1 MDKVDFS
8 LNGKIALV
16 TGASRGIGEAI
27 AVTLADYGAH
37 CILVSRKADALKGVA
52 EKIAARG
59 GKAEVM
65 ACHVGDLKQIGELF
79 SRIREKHGK
88 LHILINNAATN
99 PYFGEML
106 GADEG
111 VWDKTFD
118 VNLKGP
124 FFLIKHAAGLM
135 ADSGGGAIVNVSSVN
150 GVKPAPFQG
159 VYSITK
165 AGLISMTQ
173 AFAKELALKNIR
185 VNALLP
191 GLVDTHFSKAI
202 MDNDA
207 IHDIAVKMIPMARH
221 AQPMEIAGVVLYL
234 VSDAATFTTGA
245 SFVVD
250 GGALA

>member
-1 MDKVDFS
+1 MDKVEFV
-8 LNGKIALV
+8 LNGKVAII

-27 AVTLADYGAH
+27 AITLADYGAH
-37 CILVSRKADALKGVA
+37 CILVSRKADALESVA
-52 EKIAARG
+52 GKIASRG

-65 ACHVGDLKQIGELF
+65 ACHVGDLKQIEGLYAKIKE
-79 SRIREKHGK
+79 RHGR
-88 LHILINNAATN
+88 LDILINNAATN

-106 GADEG
+106 GANEG

-124 FFLIKHAAGLM
+124 FFMIQQAASLM
-135 ADSGGGAIVNVSSVN
+135 EASGGGSIVNVSSVN
-150 GVKPAPFQG
+150 GMRPALLQG

-173 AFAKELALKNIR
+173 AFAKELAGKNIR

-191 GLVDTHFSKAI
+191 GMVNTHFAKAI
-202 MDNDA
+202 MDNDV
-207 IHDIAVKMIPMARH
+207 IHDIAVQMIPMKRH
-221 AQPMEIAGVVLYL
+221 AEPRELAGSVLYL
-234 VSDAATFTTGA
+234 VSDAASFTTGA

-250 GGALA
+250 GGFLT

>member
-1 MDKVDFS
+1 
-8 LNGKIALV
+8 
-16 TGASRGIGEAI
+16 
-27 AVTLADYGAH
+27 
-37 CILVSRKADALKGVA
+37 VSRKADALKSVA
-52 EKIAARG
+52 DAIAARG

-65 ACHVGDLKQIGELF
+65 ACNVGDLKQIEGLMAQIKERF
-79 SRIREKHGK
+79 GK
-88 LHILINNAATN
+88 LDILINNAATN
-99 PYFGEML
+99 PYFGDML

-111 VWDKTFD
+111 VWNKTFD

-124 FFLIKHAAGLM
+124 FFLIKYAAMLM
-135 ADSGGGAIVNVSSVN
+135 TESGGGSVVNVSSVN

-173 AFAKELALKNIR
+173 SFAKELAPRNIR

-191 GLVDTHFSKAI
+191 GLVATHFSKAI
-202 MDNDA
+202 MDNKDV
-207 IHDIAVKMIPMARH
+207 HDYAVKMIPMGRH
-221 AQPMEIAGVVLYL
+221 AEPREIAGVVLYL
-234 VSDAATFTTGA
+234 VSDAASFTTGA

>member
-27 AVTLADYGAH
+27 AITLADYGAH
-37 CILVSRKADALKGVA
+37 CILASRKADALKGVA
-52 EKIAARG
+52 DTIASRG

-65 ACHVGDLKQIGELF
+65 ACHVGDLQQIEGLMA
-79 SRIREKHGK
+79 RIRERHGR
-88 LHILINNAATN
+88 LDILINNAATN

-124 FFLIKHAAGLM
+124 FFLIQHAARLM
-135 ADSGGGAIVNVSSVN
+135 EASGGGAIVNVSSVN
-150 GVKPAPFQG
+150 GVKPALLQG
-159 VYSITK
+159 IYSVTK

-173 AFAKELALKNIR
+173 AFAKELALKKIR

-191 GLVDTHFSKAI
+191 GLVDTNFSKAI
-202 MDNDA
+202 MANDA
-207 IHDIAVKMIPMARH
+207 IHDIAVKMIPMGRH
-221 AQPMEIAGVVLYL
+221 AVPREIAGVVLYL
-234 VSDAATFTTGA
+234 VSDAASFTTGA